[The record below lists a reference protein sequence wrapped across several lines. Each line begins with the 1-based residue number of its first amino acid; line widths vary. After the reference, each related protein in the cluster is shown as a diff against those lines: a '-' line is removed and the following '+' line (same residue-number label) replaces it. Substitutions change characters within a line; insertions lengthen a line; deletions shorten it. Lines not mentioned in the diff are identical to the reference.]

1 MSSSTN
7 TQSSPTY
14 YIKNIYI
21 FPSTPPA
28 SPYIKTSDL
37 ENTANYIHTEINS
50 DYKLP
55 NNKITD
61 INYNITDINDNISAI
76 LATLAD
82 ANNKQKKQEEKITEL
97 SSKISTYE

>member
-7 TQSSPTY
+7 TQSSPTS

-21 FPSTPPA
+21 VPSTPPA

-61 INYNITDINDNISAI
+61 INDNISAI

-82 ANNKQKKQEEKITEL
+82 ANNKQKNQEEKITEL